1 MFDQKAIV
9 AKSRNY
15 KFKAK
20 GIRNDVV
27 LHKSSFETSPDHIM
41 KTMVKLLNKREDEW
55 TKEQKQLQKLKIEQ
69 KMELAKKQ
77 TVYVNKLLRQCKSW
91 GGPVASIKELES
103 VLKRHHD
110 EAETVVKTELAYYK
124 HTHRQEVTANPSLF
138 ALIKV
143 THEERLSNL
152 MVLLNHQILEVS
164 PKRLSG
170 GRSSSQF
177 LFPIVRF
184 IEGPS

>member
-1 MFDQKAIV
+1 M

-41 KTMVKLLNKREDEW
+41 RTMVKLLNKREDDW
-55 TKEQKQLQKLKIEQ
+55 TQEQRRLQKLKIEQ

-77 TVYVNKLLRQCKSW
+77 SLYVNKLLRDCKSW
-91 GGPVASIKELES
+91 GGPIASIAELES
-103 VLKRHHD
+103 VLRRHHD
-110 EAETVVKTELAYYK
+110 NAETVVKTELAYYK
-124 HTHRQEVTANPSLF
+124 HTHRQEVITNPTLF
-138 ALIKV
+138 ALIRV

-152 MVLLNHQILEVS
+152 MVLLNQQILEVS
-164 PKRLSG
+164 H
-170 GRSSSQF
+170 
-177 LFPIVRF
+177 
-184 IEGPS
+184 E